1 MTKLDTNINY
11 DYYESDNKTGKTV
24 CKYCLYRFPH
34 QSDCVGFIQGS
45 TYRQLGPGP
54 TYYGPWI
61 PGLLTILVFLH
72 GYPDSAASWRYTMSA
87 LSKEGFHCLGWFSWN
102 INPSDFLFDLDL

>member
-24 CKYCLYRFPH
+24 CKYRFYLT
-34 QSDCVGFIQGS
+34 V
-45 TYRQLGPGP
+45 LV
-54 TYYGPWI
+54 
-61 PGLLTILVFLH
+61 LLTNLVFLH

-87 LSKEGFHCLGWFSWN
+87 LSKEGFHCLGWFS
-102 INPSDFLFDLDL
+102 